1 MNKPLSQS
9 YVDAPLL
16 NLLGKGM
23 MEMSEEELR
32 NHIQHLREVSS
43 SSTSLKKL
51 ISDKPPAKEKKEAVD
66 KALINK
72 YLNL

>member
-1 MNKPLSQS
+1 
-9 YVDAPLL
+9 
-16 NLLGKGM
+16 
-23 MEMSEEELR
+23 MSEEELR